1 MRKPKPVARR
11 PPVAPQEYQHRV
23 KVALKALASGVAAT
37 QILVLYLTEQQGTE
51 WRHLSHL
58 LRAADQDF
66 SRAQRWLRRANR
78 IR

>member
-1 MRKPKPVARR
+1 MSKTPPTARR
-11 PPVAPQEYQHRV
+11 PPPEPQYYEHRV
-23 KVALKALASGVAAT
+23 EVALKALAASVAAT

-51 WRHLSHL
+51 WDRLNHL